1 MISSYISND
10 CVIVGNKIMINGTQ
24 VPPVP
29 GKRGNYRSV
38 TTINNKVYIDGY
50 EFVGGYWK
58 KTLRALW
65 YKWF

>member
-1 MISSYISND
+1 MISNYISNE
-10 CVIVGNKIMINGTQ
+10 CVIVGNKIMINGKQ

-29 GKRGNYRSV
+29 DKRGSYKSV
-38 TTINNKVYIDGY
+38 STINGKVYIDGY
-50 EFVGGYWK
+50 EFVNGYWK

>member
-10 CVIVGNKIMINGTQ
+10 CVIVGNKIMINGKQ

-29 GKRGNYRSV
+29 GKRGSYRSV

-50 EFVGGYWK
+50 EFVDGYWE